1 MTDNIFD
8 AIADEAKGSSKST
21 GKTVEPTTQDKAPA
35 AKTKNAP
42 KQAKPAKKKE
52 TDFNAVPFDR
62 YPLSAVA
69 GQVTA
74 SVTTSDTSVPV
85 LKLALLGWVGVEP
98 LVIPA
103 ANLNDIRAVLDEIEK
118 QANKK

>member
-1 MTDNIFD
+1 MSENIFD
-8 AIADEAKGSSKST
+8 AIIDEAKGST
-21 GKTVEPTTQDKAPA
+21 KAPA
-35 AKTKNAP
+35 AKAKTKDDEP
-42 KQAKPAKKKE
+42 KQAEPKTAKPSKKKE